1 MGNICAIKASRVVVD
16 ADSSS
21 AIVAVHVARVL
32 LRIGALKAAA
42 GTSLF
47 LCGILVVQVSTSM
60 PSTL

>member
-1 MGNICAIKASRVVVD
+1 MGNICAIKSSRVVVD

-21 AIVAVHVARVL
+21 AIVAVLVATVL
-32 LRIGALKAAA
+32 LRIGALKAA